1 MAERQARHYDIVAFD
16 MDGVLVDYRSCWTW
30 IHDHF
35 GVDNE
40 ASLDAFLEDRID
52 DLEFMRRD
60 IALWKERCP
69 SICMADLRTILE
81 PLPINPGLGETVS
94 ELQRRGIRT
103 AIISGG
109 LDIVAERIAAQ
120 YGFDDCLANGVQCD
134 HEGKLTGE
142 GLLRVELKNK
152 AAALQSLLDRYG
164 IAKQRAACVGD
175 SFIDIAMFESCGL
188 SIAFNPSD
196 EMVAKKATHVVRD
209 KSLTAILPYIVGPAG
224 VAPRV

>member
-1 MAERQARHYDIVAFD
+1 VAERQARLYDIVAFD

-52 DLEFMRRD
+52 DMEFMRRD

-81 PLPINPGLGETVS
+81 PLPINPGLGETIS
-94 ELQRRGIRT
+94 ALQRRGIRT

-175 SFIDIAMFESCGL
+175 SFIDIAMFENCGL

-196 EMVAKKATHVVRD
+196 EVVAKKATYVVRD
-209 KSLTAILPYIVGPAG
+209 KSLSAILPYIIGAAG
-224 VAPRV
+224 GAPRV